1 MACYKVGRLILLLCG
16 KYSTS
21 STVSVHMRPLYSI
34 CTSIVPTYCL
44 LSTGSRHICV
54 HGTCIPS
61 YVHCISASI
70 VLVLPSIVLFLYNC
84 TSAPHVSVAFFL
96 KGCVIFM
103 VGRRRK
109 LSVCSFLF
117 CFSSVTFLLLLFFL
131 TGSFQ
136 NNVSDDKPVESSSHS
151 PAPKNNE
158 KLSSDGK
165 KEDKPL
171 TAGTEE

>member
-1 MACYKVGRLILLLCG
+1 MESIPLHPLYRSICVHCTQYVHPLYPLVVFCPLDLIIYASMVPAYHLM
-16 KYSTS
+16 
-21 STVSVHMRPLYSI
+21 STVSVRP
-34 CTSIVPTYCL
+34 
-44 LSTGSRHICV
+44 
-54 HGTCIPS
+54 
-61 YVHCISASI
+61 
-70 VLVLPSIVLFLYNC
+70 LFLYC
-84 TSAPHVSVAFFL
+84 VHCLVSVQLYVSCTCGCGLLSDL

-103 VGRRRK
+103 VGRRK
-109 LSVCSFLF
+109 LFFCSCLF
-117 CFSSVTFLLLLFFL
+117 CFSSVTFLLLLLFL

-136 NNVSDDKPVESSSHS
+136 NNVSEDKPVESSSHS